1 MRSAFARFS
10 ASVMVA
16 ALFGAAGAAGAPWP
30 GMVPPL
36 GSAAFA
42 CASALAFEHAPS
54 ALAATGAT
62 RAVRPALRRKSRRLA
77 ALGSVGRPAG
87 FVSFDMLGVVGV
99 LRVEVDN
106 TAEATG
112 TAWVSLSGGAGL
124 FAGRSGCLGRG
135 FPYRPRAPRA
145 SRRRGYVATRS
156 APIGSPAAVR
166 RADAGVSR
174 EPRRSRSRLAAPRG
188 AGPSRKSHERMR
200 RMARIRTDRSDAV
213 HPSSRPA

>member
-112 TAWVSLSGGAGL
+112 TAWVPLSGGAGL

-135 FPYRPRAPRA
+135 FPDLPRAPTGP
-145 SRRRGYVATRS
+145 RRHGYVATR
-156 APIGSPAAVR
+156 PG
-166 RADAGVSR
+166 
-174 EPRRSRSRLAAPRG
+174 
-188 AGPSRKSHERMR
+188 
-200 RMARIRTDRSDAV
+200 RSD
-213 HPSSRPA
+213 RPPRSGRSE